1 MIKDNHEIY
10 EKIKKTIFE
19 LDNKKEIINSSI
31 NLTKFQPQKEI
42 KVSQNN

>member
-19 LDNKKEIINSSI
+19 LDNKKEIINLSI